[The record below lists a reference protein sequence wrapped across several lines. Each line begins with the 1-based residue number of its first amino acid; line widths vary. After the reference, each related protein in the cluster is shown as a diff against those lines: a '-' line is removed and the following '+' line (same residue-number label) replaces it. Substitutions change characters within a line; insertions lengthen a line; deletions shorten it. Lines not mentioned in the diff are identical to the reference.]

1 MKKYFWLATLFF
13 LSLSENTYAGSNDT
27 ISIEVFN
34 SASQGIGLEEAFN
47 KVKKHRKRY
56 GGNPVFYLRGDF
68 SYWSKFPDLSSRK
81 ILAVPAKTEKSRIL
95 PIKPEYDSF
104 FCFIIS

>member
-34 SASQGIGLEEAFN
+34 SASQGIGLEEAFD
-47 KVKKHRKRY
+47 R
-56 GGNPVFYLRGDF
+56 
-68 SYWSKFPDLSSRK
+68 
-81 ILAVPAKTEKSRIL
+81 
-95 PIKPEYDSF
+95 
-104 FCFIIS
+104 